1 MPYLATTLPVRDSG
15 APTTLNLKARFLPVL
30 HLAFLGAGGM
40 LPLPAEAQTTAT
52 PQTTDIVPDKVFDA
66 ALPPLDSATPP
77 ASPPDAA
84 LPAVAPSDDKDLN
97 APLPPLDGTSIEP
110 QATAAMVV
118 DRPQDSVTYVTQVDG
133 LKDIGLQ
140 TRFKDLSSLQ
150 SGKGKAVNSAM
161 VRARATE
168 DEALTLRLLKSE
180 GYFDGTVTTTITPV
194 KGAQGQLLAHLT
206 AVPGDAYHF
215 GAISIDA
222 QPTAP
227 PDLILKSLPLRTG
240 DQIIADQVLAA
251 EANVSLVLPRSGYP
265 FAKVQGRDI
274 ALDDATH
281 AGDYRLKVD
290 TGGRSVFAGFR
301 MEGDDKPPFSA
312 DHVAVLTRF
321 DRGELY
327 DSRKV
332 DDLQQALIA
341 TSLFRSVAVEPVATG
356 QQDADGNQYVDLVVH
371 EQKGPPRT
379 LAATAGYSTGEGFT
393 AEATWTNRNMFPPE
407 GALIYNAALGT
418 QEAALG
424 VTAKRSNDRRR
435 DRTVQLG
442 IQLARNTYAAYGADT
457 FGITGSVS
465 RVSTPLWQKTWTW
478 SYGFETLAT
487 RETSTD
493 PVTGKHVDKTYY
505 IADTPLQLGYDKS
518 DDLLNPSKGFRLAG
532 QLTPQLSASSGSAS
546 NIRTILDGSYY
557 HPIDGRIVIAARARL
572 GVLLGGNLADIAPSR
587 RLYAGGG
594 GSVRGFAYQGLG
606 PRDVNGDPT
615 GGRSLFETSI
625 EMRYRI
631 GNYGIV
637 PFIDMGQVYD
647 TTFPR
652 FSDLRVGIG
661 VGARLY
667 TNFGPV
673 RIDLAAPLNR
683 RATEPQVALY
693 VGIGQAF

>member
-1 MPYLATTLPVRDSG
+1 MATTLRFAIPG
-15 APTTLNLKARFLPVL
+15 LLILLKLKATFLPVL
-30 HLAFLGAGGM
+30 HAALLGAGGLM
-40 LPLPAEAQTTAT
+40 PLSAAAQTTPAS
-52 PQTTDIVPDKVFDA
+52 PQTTDIVPDTIFNA
-66 ALPPLDSATPP
+66 ALPPLDTTQP
-77 ASPPDAA
+77 AAQPDAA
-84 LPAVAPSDDKDLN
+84 LPAVAAPDDKDLN
-97 APLPPLDGTSIEP
+97 APLPPLDSTNVQP

-118 DRPQDSVTYVTQVDG
+118 DQPQDSVTYVTQVDG

-140 TRFKDLSSLQ
+140 ERFKPLSALQ

-168 DEALTLRLLKSE
+168 DEALVLRLLKSE
-180 GYFDGTVTTTITPV
+180 GYFDGTVTTTITAV
-194 KGAQGQLLAHLT
+194 KGAQGQLLAHLVV
-206 AVPGDAYHF
+206 VPGPAYHL
-215 GAISIDA
+215 GAIAVDA
-222 QPTAP
+222 RPTTP
-227 PDLILKSLPLRTG
+227 PDLIARNLPLRTG
-240 DQIIADQVLAA
+240 DRIVADQVLAA
-251 EANVSLVLPRSGYP
+251 EANVSLVLPQNGYP

-274 ALDDATH
+274 ALDDATQ
-281 AGDYRLKVD
+281 AGDYTLKVD
-290 TGGRSVFAGFR
+290 TGSRSVFAGFR

-321 DRGELY
+321 DRDQLY

-341 TSLFRSVAVEPVATG
+341 TSLFRSVSVQPVANG
-356 QQDADGNQYVDLVVH
+356 QTDADGNAYVDLVVH

-379 LAATAGYSTGEGFT
+379 LAADAGYSTGEGFT

-424 VTAKRSNDRRR
+424 VTAKRSNARRR

-442 IQLARNTYAAYGADT
+442 VQLARNTYAAYGADT
-457 FGITGSVS
+457 FGVTGSVS
-465 RVSTPLWQKTWTW
+465 RVSTPLWQKIWTW

-493 PVTGKHVDKTYY
+493 PNTGKHVDKTYY
-505 IADTPLQLGYDKS
+505 IADTPLQVGYDKS
-518 DDLLNPSKGFRLAG
+518 DDLLNPAKGFRLSG
-532 QLTPQLSASSGSAS
+532 QLTPQLSAGSGSAS
-546 NIRTILDGSYY
+546 NIRTVLDGSYY
-557 HPIDGRIVIAARARL
+557 YPVGARIVIATRARI
-572 GVLLGGNLADIAPSR
+572 GLLWGGNLADIAPSQR
-587 RLYAGGG
+587 MYAGGG

-615 GGRSLFETSI
+615 GGRSLFETSL

-661 VGARLY
+661 IGARLY

-673 RIDLAAPLNR
+673 RIDLATPLNR